1 MKKNDKK
8 EKVIIRE
15 PTLQDKESFLQAMIA
30 SQSLHHPWVKSPT
43 TAKEFD
49 DYLLRSQQPNQKCFF
64 VCEKNHITGVFN
76 ISEIVKGLFQS
87 AYLGFYAVADY
98 VGQGYMSAGLKQVL
112 RYVFE
117 EMKLH
122 RLEANIQPENTESI
136 QLIKNN
142 GFRCEGY
149 SPHYLKINNEWRG
162 HERWAITAE
171 DYCMD
176 NSAVLNKDHETRF
189 HYSER
194 PKIRQDEIKQ
204 IESTLPD
211 QTIIDMIIKQE
222 IQLLDKV
229 DRPEILAKLIDNE
242 FIEIGSSAT
251 IYDKAE
257 VVRWLK
263 SNDQSIRDGTAFKA
277 HLLSEG
283 VILLTYISTIK
294 DKPNTESQ
302 QAMRSSIW
310 RLTEDQWRMVFH
322 QGTPIK

>member
-1 MKKNDKK
+1 MQKNDQ

-15 PTLQDKESFLQAMIA
+15 PTLQDKESFLKAMIA

-49 DYLLRSQQPNQKCFF
+49 DYLLRSQQPNQKCLF
-64 VCEKNHITGVFN
+64 VCDKNHITGVFN

-98 VGQGYMSAGLKQVL
+98 AGQGYMSAGLKQVL

-117 EMKLH
+117 DMKLH
-122 RLEANIQPENTESI
+122 RLEANIQPENTQSI

-142 GFRCEGY
+142 GFHCEGY

-171 DYCMD
+171 DYFMD
-176 NSAVLNKDHETRF
+176 NLSVLNKDHETSV
-189 HYSER
+189 HYSEL
-194 PKIRQDEIKQ
+194 PKIRQEEIKQ
-204 IESTLPD
+204 IEPALTD
-211 QTIIDMIIKQE
+211 QIIIDLIVKKE
-222 IQLLDKV
+222 KQLLDKV
-229 DRPEILAKLIDNE
+229 DPPEILAKLIDNE
-242 FIEIGSSAT
+242 FLEIGSSAT
-251 IYDKAE
+251 IYDKTE

-263 SNDQSIRDGTAFKA
+263 SNDQSIRVGTAFKA

-294 DKPNTESQ
+294 DKPNTESK

-310 RLTEDQWRMVFH
+310 RLAEDQWRMVFH